1 MPCDHPVLKMRG
13 DAARS
18 DRRSSSGSR
27 SVRDHSRVHCAG
39 RLGSSFAF
47 LAPSDDRRVHG
58 CGPEIPADSS
68 ARVQTPASALVH
80 GSCWMCRASL
90 AASRCVSAFAVSFR
104 TPTRGRR
111 KQERA
116 FVVGDDAS
124 DEDDLFALCSLETP
138 TTILMLATTRRSMH
152 GEMVHIFPLEAH
164 RTYSNLRR
172 LKTPIGTRAAPAR
185 KII

>member
-1 MPCDHPVLKMRG
+1 MKLFGLPQRQGSFTRK
-13 DAARS
+13 S
-18 DRRSSSGSR
+18 RRPPR
-27 SVRDHSRVHCAG
+27 TQFCI
-39 RLGSSFAF
+39 
-47 LAPSDDRRVHG
+47 LAPSDDRRIHG

-152 GEMVHIFPLEAH
+152 GEMVHVFPLEAH